1 MKEPRAII
9 DRILEAI
16 RTKERFVL
24 TTHVNPDGDGIGS
37 ELALYHYLKGLGKEV
52 HILNPSPLP
61 DLYRFLDPEGTRI
74 KGYTEHDARTV
85 EEADVLF
92 LLDLA
97 SSDRLGALGR
107 AVAGKGPFRICI
119 DHHPTQGSS
128 CNLAWIDDRAAA
140 AGEMV
145 FSLLKQGGC
154 EISRAIAEALYVA
167 LLTDTGSFRYANVT
181 ARTHRVVAELLEAG
195 IVHHEIYRRVYESNS
210 WNQSM
215 LFAKTI
221 GDMQRTCNDRV
232 AWMKI
237 TQERFEETG
246 AREKDTEG
254 LAEFP
259 RSIGEVQISILF
271 IEQAQDRIRVRFRS
285 RNDIAVDGLARQL
298 GGGGHR
304 NASATLL
311 KETTLDE
318 AIDKVLRLADQYVQ

>member
-1 MKEPRAII
+1 MKEPWEEM

-16 RTKERFVL
+16 RTNTRFVL

-37 ELALYHYLKGLGKEV
+37 ELALYHYLMALGKEAR
-52 HILNPSPLP
+52 ILNPSPLP
-61 DLYRFLDPEGTRI
+61 ERYRFLDPEGTRI
-74 KGYTEHDARTV
+74 EEYTEHHAPTV
-85 EEADVLF
+85 EEAEVLF

-97 SSDRLGALGR
+97 NSDRLGALGR
-107 AVAGKGPFRICI
+107 AIAGKGALRICI
-119 DHHPTQGSS
+119 DHHPTQGPS
-128 CNLAWIDDRAAA
+128 CDLAWIDDHAAA
-140 AGEMV
+140 AGELV
-145 FSLLKQGGC
+145 FSLLKQDGC

-181 ARTHRVVAELLEAG
+181 AQTHRVVAELLETG

-210 WNQSM
+210 WNQSL

-221 GDMQRTCNDRV
+221 GDMQRACNDRV

-259 RSIGEVQISILF
+259 RSIGEVQIAILF

-285 RNDIAVDGLARQL
+285 RNDIAVDGLAREL

-311 KETTLDE
+311 KETSLAE
-318 AIDKVLRLADQYVQ
+318 AIEKVLGLAGKYVC

>member
-1 MKEPRAII
+1 VTEHRETI
-9 DRILEAI
+9 DRILETI
-16 RTKERFVL
+16 RTKGRFVL

-37 ELALYHYLKGLGKEV
+37 QLALYHHLKGLGKEV

-74 KGYTEHDARTV
+74 KEYTEQDARTV
-85 EEADVLF
+85 DDAEALF

-97 SSDRLGALGR
+97 NIDRTGALGR
-107 AVAGKGPFRICI
+107 AVAGKGPLRICI

-128 CNLAWIDDRAAA
+128 CDLAWIDPRAAA
-140 AGEMV
+140 TGEMV
-145 FSLLKQGGC
+145 FSLLKQDGC

-181 ARTHRVVAELLEAG
+181 AQTHRVVAELLEAG

-210 WNQSM
+210 WNQSL

-221 GDMQRTCNDRV
+221 GDMQRACNDRV

-246 AREKDTEG
+246 AQEKDTEG
-254 LAEFP
+254 LVEFP
-259 RSIGEVQISILF
+259 RSIGEVQIAILF
-271 IEQAQDRIRVRFRS
+271 IEQAKDRIRVRFRS
-285 RNDIAVDGLARQL
+285 RNDIAVDGLAREL

-311 KETTLDE
+311 KETTLAE
-318 AIDKVLRLADQYVQ
+318 AIDKVVALADEYVQ

>member
-1 MKEPRAII
+1 MKEPRADM

-16 RTKERFVL
+16 RTKGRFVL
-24 TTHVNPDGDGIGS
+24 TTHVNADGDGIGS
-37 ELALYHYLKGLGKEV
+37 ELALFHHLKDLGKEV

-74 KGYTEHDARTV
+74 KGYTEHHARTV
-85 EEADVLF
+85 EEAEVLF

-97 SSDRLGALGR
+97 NSDRLGALGR
-107 AVAGKGPFRICI
+107 AVAGKGPLRICI

-128 CNLAWIDDRAAA
+128 CDLAWIDDRAAA
-140 AGEMV
+140 TGEMV
-145 FSLLKQGGC
+145 FSLLKQDGC

-167 LLTDTGSFRYANVT
+167 LLTDTGSFRYAK
-181 ARTHRVVAELLEAG
+181 LLETG
-195 IVHHEIYRRVYESNS
+195 IDHPGIYRRIYESNS
-210 WNQSM
+210 WNQSL

-221 GDMQRTCNDRV
+221 GDMQRACSDRV

-259 RSIGEVQISILF
+259 RSIGEVQIAILF

-285 RNDIAVDGLARQL
+285 RNDVAVDGLAKEL

-311 KETTLDE
+311 KETGMDE
-318 AIDKVLRLADQYVQ
+318 AIDKVLGLAGKYVE